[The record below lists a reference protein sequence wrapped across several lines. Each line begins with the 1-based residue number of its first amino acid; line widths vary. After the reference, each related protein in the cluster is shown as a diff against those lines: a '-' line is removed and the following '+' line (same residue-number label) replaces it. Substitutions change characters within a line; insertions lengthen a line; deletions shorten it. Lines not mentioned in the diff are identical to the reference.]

1 MSLNL
6 ITMKKTKI
14 QWADSTVNPVMG
26 CDGCELWPSPA
37 TLRRE
42 IVRALSRSGVQLE
55 TESLERETN
64 GWTTV
69 DFVRNKKNIRLNH
82 VI

>member
-1 MSLNL
+1 
-6 ITMKKTKI
+6 MKNTKI
-14 QWADSTVNPVMG
+14 QWCDSTINPVMG

-42 IVRALSRSGVQLE
+42 IVRALSRSGVQIC

-64 GWTTV
+64 GWTTM
-69 DFVRNKKNIRLNH
+69 DFVRNKKNIQLFY
-82 VI
+82 VK

>member
-1 MSLNL
+1 MK
-6 ITMKKTKI
+6 ITNV

-26 CDGCELWPSPA
+26 CDGCELWPTPA

-42 IVRALSRSGVQLE
+42 IVRALSRSGIQIC

-64 GWTTV
+64 GWTTM
-69 DFVRNKKNIRLNH
+69 DFVRNKKNIHLIY
-82 VI
+82 VK

>member
-1 MSLNL
+1 
-6 ITMKKTKI
+6 MKNTNI

-26 CDGCELWPSPA
+26 CDGCELWPTPA

-42 IVRALSRSGVQLE
+42 IVRALSRSGIQIC

-64 GWTTV
+64 GWTTM
-69 DFVRNKKNIRLNH
+69 DFVRNKKNIHLIY
-82 VI
+82 VK